1 MFRGATLIALLAC
14 AAASVSCVTT
24 YDAYGRPVQ
33 TVDPGMAVAGVA
45 AAGLIGYA
53 IADNHNHHGYY
64 GYGGGY
70 CAPQPYYYGGGGY
83 YRGGYSGGY
92 SRGRYS
98 HP

>member
-1 MFRGATLIALLAC
+1 MFRGSALIALLAC

-53 IADNHNHHGYY
+53 IADNHNHHHGY
-64 GYGGGY
+64 YGGGY
-70 CAPQPYYYGGGGY
+70 CAPRAYYGGGGY
-83 YRGGYSGGY
+83 YRGGYGGGY
-92 SRGRYS
+92 SRGHYS

>member
-1 MFRGATLIALLAC
+1 MFRGSVLIALLAC

-53 IADNHNHHGYY
+53 IADGHHHGGYY
-64 GYGGGY
+64 GHGGGY
-70 CAPQPYYYGGGGY
+70 YAPRPYYGGGGY
-83 YRGGYSGGY
+83 YRGGYS
-92 SRGRYS
+92 RGHYS